1 MGNRLSHSS
10 TSRYQTCPTSFKY
23 HYIDRLRSTTMSS
36 ALFFGTA
43 VDNAITAMI
52 KNEDAE
58 LTFKSFWEF
67 QDVNGSREYLP
78 TSTSIVYANSDVDSD
93 LLLEQD
99 YEEIARILEFS
110 GDIASEIDEVYK
122 EKEYLGFDNLPHD
135 RKVFLNVYNW
145 FCLYRKGLI
154 MIKTFRKEI
163 LPNITEVL
171 GSQVPVKLDNG
182 AGDLITGFA
191 DFVVRWQD
199 DPTPIIFDLKTS
211 SRDYDEKMSVI
222 TSAQLTLYV
231 HALSEQ
237 FENTRRAGYIV
248 LNKHIRKNKTKI
260 CSVCG
265 NDGSGARHKTCAAEI
280 VQPTSAG
287 TTAGSTRC
295 NGAWKETFKPEAKF
309 QVIIDEIPLQT
320 ENIVIENM
328 GVINE
333 AISTGVF
340 HRNLG
345 SCIQPWGPCTFFDL
359 CYKNDSRGLVKAEE
373 KKS

>member
-1 MGNRLSHSS
+1 MANRLSHSS
-10 TSRYQTCPTSFKY
+10 TSRFQTCPTSYKL

-52 KNEDAE
+52 KGDDAE

-78 TSTSIVYANSDVDSD
+78 TSTSIVYANSDVDGD
-93 LLLEQD
+93 LLLKDD
-99 YEEIARILEFS
+99 YKEIAKILEFT
-110 GDIASEIDEVYK
+110 GDISAEIDEVYK
-122 EKEYLGFDNLPHD
+122 EKEYLGFDHLPED

-145 FCLYRKGLI
+145 FCLYRKGLV

-191 DFVVRWQD
+191 DFVVRWKDQ
-199 DPTPIIFDLKTS
+199 PEPIIFDLKTS
-211 SRDYDEKMSVI
+211 SRDYDERMSVI
-222 TSAQLTLYV
+222 TSSQLTLYV

-237 FENTRRAGYIV
+237 FENTRKAGYIV

-260 CSVCG
+260 CSKCG
-265 NDGSGARHKTCAAEI
+265 NDGSGARHKTCAAMISEPMTGPGTG
-280 VQPTSAG
+280 QPI
-287 TTAGSTRC
+287 RC
-295 NGAWKETFKPEAKF
+295 NGEWIETFKPEAKF
-309 QVIIDEIPLQT
+309 QVIIDDIPEQT
-320 ENIVIENM
+320 ENIVLENM
-328 GVINE
+328 EVINE
-333 AISTGVF
+333 AITTGVF

-345 SCIQPWGPCTFFDL
+345 SCTQPWGPCTFFNL

-373 KKS
+373 KK